1 MTSYPLSAYGSNPNA
16 GKSPNG
22 AASRGWGSGWPNCQT
37 SKMVKVVSD
46 AGHHVNVR
54 REIGQLV
61 ATLFQIQVTRGY
73 DPNPGTL
80 LQTWGFACRAIA
92 NTRTASNHSWGLAID
107 NRATENPYSTT
118 FKSTIPP
125 KVVNDWEVCGFYWG
139 GRYTNK
145 KDTMHFEYI
154 GRPADV
160 AGHLAKAKAILKS
173 LQPGTPPSKPPTT
186 PPEDDMGIEFTTT
199 VPGLKDQN
207 GDPVNVGQALFR
219 GVRAYNEG
227 PIEGSWMDKRLD
239 KIEFTLYGK
248 NGVIEILGT
257 LDQRIKALVANEVL
271 DDATVKAVGESLE
284 ALKAKVDEMG
294 TEVPPVPNP

>member
-1 MTSYPLSAYGSNPNA
+1 MMTSYPIGAYGPNPNA

-22 AASRGWGSGWPNCQT
+22 ASARGWGSGWPNCQT

-46 AGHHVNVR
+46 AGHSVNVR
-54 REIGQLV
+54 REIGPLV
-61 ATLFQIQVTRGY
+61 ATLFQIQVIRGY
-73 DPNPGTL
+73 DPNPTSL

-154 GRPADV
+154 GTPAQV

-173 LQPGTPPSKPPTT
+173 LTPSTPPIT
-186 PPEDDMGIEFTTT
+186 PDQPKDNDDMEFTDT
-199 VPGLKDQN
+199 VPGLRGKDGNPMTVQAALHE
-207 GDPVNVGQALFR
+207 GVN
-219 GVRAYNEG
+219 AYNRCTSEG
-227 PIEGSWMDKRLD
+227 YIYELVRKHD
-239 KIEFTLYGK
+239 FTLYGK
-248 NGVIEILGT
+248 NGVIDILT
-257 LDQRIKALVANEVL
+257 SLDARIKLLVA
-271 DDATVKAVGESLE
+271 DDAVDDAKANAVTEQLE
-284 ALKAKVDEMG
+284 ALKAKVAEMAPKAL
-294 TEVPPVPNP
+294 TPEPS